1 MSWDFLGVWFW
12 FYPGTGG
19 FFALAC
25 FFLFSRSTYKQ
36 ICFKDESF
44 GSTPC
49 LQLSSLFFYCPFRLV
64 LMSEPFGRD
73 FVFF

>member
-1 MSWDFLGVWFW
+1 MSWDFLGF
-12 FYPGTGG
+12 G
-19 FFALAC
+19 FGFIPAQEVFLPWLA
-25 FFLFSRSTYKQ
+25 FSFFSRSTYKQ